1 MPQEFVGQQV
11 AEKERAKL
19 EEKLHRERE
28 DALEEAR
35 LARERDKMKADFER
49 EGESKE
55 KRGELQK
62 CGYLSLE
69 RLFYSTYHKATN
81 LCVRFTLCKL
91 CESSAGHV

>member
-1 MPQEFVGQQV
+1 MPQEFVRQQV

-49 EGESKE
+49 EKE
-55 KRGELQK
+55 RARRKEVNYR
-62 CGYLSLE
+62 
-69 RLFYSTYHKATN
+69 N
-81 LCVRFTLCKL
+81 VDI
-91 CESSAGHV
+91 